1 MYAIRIYKNFNTKRT
16 IGIRI
21 VNENTLEYS
30 DFSIQDIKKML
41 LIDPRSVANLEF
53 DSRNTPRLKNYNP
66 EQKQKY
72 YRQTF
77 ERGRIINH
85 YCIITGF
92 SNGMLNIIADTYD
105 ENIIYC
111 SGVTLGEIAAELS
124 ETDISKLKFYNAS
137 MKRINNKPFLIVYDN
152 NGKHKVE
159 IVNNIE
165 INSPFGKNW
174 EVQINRVTQEGIS
187 IASIENIAGEVEAA
201 IPNCVS
207 SIGRFDGG
215 VNILKLPASVHYLGE
230 GCFEDIEDL
239 LELKL
244 GDGIRVIP
252 KGCCR
257 NTSLK
262 KVTLPRF
269 LEEIDDEA
277 FEDSHWLSSAIVTT
291 AKRIGKRAFCGTSIS
306 MVSLD
311 GTEIIDIEAFAYNS
325 KLCKVK
331 LYEGLK
337 EIMGG
342 AFRNCDKIKE
352 IKFPESL
359 EKIHKLAF
367 SDCSKL
373 KVAYIHKGTLVSK
386 SAFPKSTKIVY
397 Y

>member
-16 IGIRI
+16 VVIRV
-21 VNENTLEYS
+21 VNENTLEYN
-30 DFSIQDIKKML
+30 DFSIQDIKEML
-41 LIDPRSVANLEF
+41 LIDPRIIANLEL

-72 YRQTF
+72 YTQTF
-77 ERGRIINH
+77 RHGMIINH
-85 YCIITGF
+85 YCIITG
-92 SNGMLNIIADTYD
+92 SNNGMLSFIADTNN
-105 ENIIYC
+105 ENIIYGI
-111 SGVTLGEIAAELS
+111 GVTLGEIAAKLS
-124 ETDISKLKFYNAS
+124 ETDIHKLKFYNAS
-137 MKRINNKPFLIVYDN
+137 IKRINNKPFIIVYDN
-152 NGKHKVE
+152 KGKHKVE

-165 INSPFGKNW
+165 IDSIFGRNW
-174 EVQINRVTQEGIS
+174 EVNINRVTQEGIS

-201 IPNCVS
+201 IPNCVYE
-207 SIGRFDGG
+207 IGRFDGG

-262 KVTLPRF
+262 KVELPRF

-277 FEDSHWLSSAIVTT
+277 FEDSYKLSGAIVTT

-311 GTEIIDIEAFAYNS
+311 GTEIVDIEAFAYNS

-342 AFRNCDKIKE
+342 AFRYCDKIEE
-352 IKFPESL
+352 INFPESL

-373 KVAYIHKGTLVSK
+373 KVAYIHKGALVSK

>member
-16 IGIRI
+16 VVIRV
-21 VNENTLEYS
+21 VNENTLEYN
-30 DFSIQDIKKML
+30 DFSIQDIKEML
-41 LIDPRSVANLEF
+41 LIDPIIIANLEL

-72 YRQTF
+72 YTQTF
-77 ERGRIINH
+77 RHGMIINH
-85 YCIITGF
+85 YCIITG
-92 SNGMLNIIADTYD
+92 SNNGMLNIIADTYD

-124 ETDISKLKFYNAS
+124 ETDIHKLKFYNAS
-137 MKRINNKPFLIVYDN
+137 IKRINNKPFLIVYDN

-165 INSPFGKNW
+165 INSPFRKNW
-174 EVQINRVTQEGIS
+174 KVQIKDITKEGLS
-187 IASIENIAGEVEAA
+187 IASIENIAGEVEAE

-207 SIGRFDGG
+207 EIGRFDGG

-244 GDGIRVIP
+244 GDGIRIIP

-277 FEDSHWLSSAIVTT
+277 FEDSYKLSGAIVTT

-311 GTEIIDIEAFAYNS
+311 GTEIVDIEAFAYNS

-367 SDCSKL
+367 SDCSRL
-373 KVAYIHKGTLVSK
+373 KVAYIHKGTLISK
-386 SAFPKSTKIVY
+386 SAFSKSTKIVCY
-397 Y
+397 